1 MRNENALKT
10 AQAPSV
16 NVGHIN
22 NLIKVLHLLCVL
34 SEEMEQLAKV
44 LLLLCKLLPVLTFA
58 PSLRSTLR
66 KPPSLLSAGSS
77 LLMNETVFTYS
88 PLFEWN
94 QTLAL
99 EEIEA
104 LDTMM
109 VLAEEIPAGTILE
122 KKRNS
127 LKKQLAHKAITNFI
141 TEVEQPRVL
150 REDSRTAESIMKEL
164 EQLNPLPIARPAS
177 HYSLNADW
185 SFVFT
190 GVPTIGMKLI
200 TLLSRISI
208 MLPFEILDFKD
219 VSLKVTDR
227 QAKAMA
233 IVSVRVCGAFDWEL
247 RVCTSLRRP
256 KKKDFDG
263 VYKEFRG
270 EEGTLLLEHFQG
282 IWLNGHQIPTP
293 KRWHTT
299 RTLEI
304 TYMDKD
310 IMIARTSKGEPH
322 LLIRNSPMCYT
333 EEDMIVGYED
343 DAFEDEMEECNVDDE
358 GNNRWTQ
365 FFAEAAEIYGE
376 RLGRCLVDREFGR
389 EEYVAQKKNMG
400 AQGSKDD

>member
-1 MRNENALKT
+1 MNNET
-10 AQAPSV
+10 
-16 NVGHIN
+16 
-22 NLIKVLHLLCVL
+22 
-34 SEEMEQLAKV
+34 
-44 LLLLCKLLPVLTFA
+44 
-58 PSLRSTLR
+58 
-66 KPPSLLSAGSS
+66 
-77 LLMNETVFTYS
+77 TVFTS
-88 PLFEWN
+88 PPFEWN

-104 LDTMM
+104 LETMM
-109 VLAEEIPAGTILE
+109 MDTAAAAIPADTILE
-122 KKRNS
+122 EKRNS
-127 LKKQLAHKAITNFI
+127 LKKQLARKAITNFI
-141 TEVEQPRVL
+141 SEDEQPRGL
-150 REDSRTAESIMKEL
+150 CEDARTAESIMKEL

-177 HYSLNADW
+177 HYSLNANW

-233 IVSVRVCGAFDWEL
+233 IVSARVCGAFDWEL

-256 KKKDFDG
+256 KKKDFDE
-263 VYKEFRG
+263 VYTEFRG

-293 KRWHTT
+293 KQWHTT

-310 IMIARTSKGEPH
+310 IMIARTSGGEPH
-322 LLIRNSPMCYT
+322 LLLRNSPMCYT
-333 EEDMIVGYED
+333 VEQMMVGYED
-343 DAFEDEMEECNVDDE
+343 DELEDEMEECSVDDE
-358 GNNRWTQ
+358 GNNKWTQ

-389 EEYVAQKKNMG
+389 EEYVAQKKTRG
-400 AQGSKDD
+400 TQGSKDI

>member
-1 MRNENALKT
+1 VIDVRT
-10 AQAPSV
+10 HS
-16 NVGHIN
+16 
-22 NLIKVLHLLCVL
+22 LHKHQQYLVVL
-34 SEEMEQLAKV
+34 SEMDYSAKV
-44 LLLLCKLLPVLTFA
+44 LLLLCKLLPVLPFA
-58 PSLRSTLR
+58 PSRSTLR
-66 KPPSLLSAGSS
+66 KPTSLLLASSSLLS
-77 LLMNETVFTYS
+77 MNNETTVFTS
-88 PLFEWN
+88 PPFEWN

-104 LDTMM
+104 LETMM
-109 VLAEEIPAGTILE
+109 MDTAAAAIPADTILE
-122 KKRNS
+122 EKRNS
-127 LKKQLAHKAITNFI
+127 LKKQLARKAITNFI
-141 TEVEQPRVL
+141 SEDEQPRGL
-150 REDSRTAESIMKEL
+150 CEDARTAESIMKEL

-177 HYSLNADW
+177 HYSLNANW

-233 IVSVRVCGAFDWEL
+233 IVSARVCGAFDWEL

-256 KKKDFDG
+256 KKKDFDE
-263 VYKEFRG
+263 VYTEFRG

-293 KRWHTT
+293 KQWHTT

-310 IMIARTSKGEPH
+310 IMIARTSGGEPH
-322 LLIRNSPMCYT
+322 LLLRNSPMCYT
-333 EEDMIVGYED
+333 VEEMMVGYED
-343 DAFEDEMEECNVDDE
+343 DELEDEMEECSVDDE
-358 GNNRWTQ
+358 GNNKWTQ

-389 EEYVAQKKNMG
+389 EEYVAQKKTRG
-400 AQGSKDD
+400 TQGSKDI